1 MIKFS
6 KENGIIVKFRAEK
19 KASLLHHTAT
29 TGYPCCVPALGDSPG
44 AGCVGLARC
53 KVTTILIPSKNIT
66 ITSYEINQGN
76 LSGI

>member
-6 KENGIIVKFRAEK
+6 NGCGVIGKFSAEK

-44 AGCVGLARC
+44 AGCVGLARG

-66 ITSYEINQGN
+66 IPSYEINQGK